1 MPTALK
7 AKFQHEAAEL
17 WEGYQASTCA
27 VERRRF
33 QVLAL
38 LAEGRTRADVLAI
51 TRYSVPS
58 YVDLVHR
65 YNDHGLEGLQDRRHR
80 NSGAPTLLSDA
91 EVLLLAQ
98 TLRAD
103 YAQGIVWNGAQVQAW
118 IKTTLGK
125 DLYLSRAYE
134 FLDAIGFSQQTARPR
149 HVEAD
154 DTAQEDFKKTRSP
167 RFSAQL
173 KRIMPVLNSGAWM
186 NTDSA

>member
-1 MPTALK
+1 M
-7 AKFQHEAAEL
+7 
-17 WEGYQASTCA
+17 
-27 VERRRF
+27 ERRRF

-51 TRYSVPS
+51 TRHGTPG

-65 YNDHGLEGLQDRRHR
+65 YNNHGLEGLQDRRHR

-125 DLYLSRAYE
+125 DLYFSTGQLALEGVPEWFELS
-134 FLDAIGFSQQTARPR
+134 LSIWSLC
-149 HVEAD
+149 
-154 DTAQEDFKKTRSP
+154 DTATSSSLE
-167 RFSAQL
+167 
-173 KRIMPVLNSGAWM
+173 M
-186 NTDSA
+186 

>member
-1 MPTALK
+1 M
-7 AKFQHEAAEL
+7 
-17 WEGYQASTCA
+17 
-27 VERRRF
+27 
-33 QVLAL
+33 
-38 LAEGRTRADVLAI
+38 
-51 TRYSVPS
+51 SVN
-58 YVDLVHR
+58 LVHR

-98 TLRAD
+98 ALRAD
-103 YAQGIVWNGAQVQAW
+103 YAQGIDWSGAQVQAW

-154 DTAQEDFKKTRSP
+154 DTAQEDFKKNYDGKVCLRS
-167 RFSAQL
+167 
-173 KRIMPVLNSGAWM
+173 
-186 NTDSA
+186 

>member
-1 MPTALK
+1 MPAALK
-7 AKFQHEAAEL
+7 VKFQHDAEEL
-17 WEGYQASTCA
+17 WQGYQTSTCA

-33 QVLAL
+33 QMLAL
-38 LAEGRTRADVLAI
+38 LAEGRPRAEVLAI
-51 TRYSVPS
+51 TRYSIPS

-65 YNDHGLEGLQDRRHR
+65 YNDCGLEGLQDRRHR

-98 TLRAD
+98 SIRAD
-103 YAQGIVWNGAQVQAW
+103 YEQEIVWNGAQVQQW

-125 DLYLSRAYE
+125 ELYLSRAYE
-134 FLDAIGFSQQTARPR
+134 FLDAMGFSQQTPRPR

-154 DTAQEDFKKTRSP
+154 DAAQEDFKKTRSGHYS
-167 RFSAQL
+167 RQL
-173 KRIMPVLNSGAWM
+173 KRIMTRLNSGAWM

>member
-7 AKFQHEAAEL
+7 VNFQHDAAEL
-17 WEGYQASTCA
+17 WKGYQTSTCA

-38 LAEGRTRADVLAI
+38 LAEGRRRAEVLAI

-65 YNDHGLEGLQDRRHR
+65 YNDHGLEGLQDRQHR

-98 TLRAD
+98 TVRAE

-118 IKTTLGK
+118 IKTTLNK
-125 DLYLSRAYE
+125 DIYLSRAYE

-154 DTAQEDFKKTRSP
+154 DVVQEQFKKHAPHASP
-167 RFSAQL
+167 RS
-173 KRIMPVLNSGAWM
+173 
-186 NTDSA
+186 

>member
-7 AKFQHEAAEL
+7 VNFQHDAAEF
-17 WEGYQASTCA
+17 WEGYQTSTCA
-27 VERRRF
+27 VERRRL
-33 QVLAL
+33 QALAL
-38 LAEGRTRADVLAI
+38 LAEGRPRADVLAI

-65 YNDHGLEGLQDRRHR
+65 YNEHGLKGLQDRRHR

-98 TLRAD
+98 TIRAE
-103 YAQGIVWNGAQVQAW
+103 YAQGIVWNDAQVQAW
-118 IKTTLGK
+118 IKTTLDK
-125 DLYLSRAYE
+125 DPYLSRAYE

-154 DTAQEDFKKTRSP
+154 DVVQEDFKKHAPHASP
-167 RFSAQL
+167 RS
-173 KRIMPVLNSGAWM
+173 
-186 NTDSA
+186 